1 MPLFKRR
8 QDKKK
13 EEPEPKP
20 EEDKVPEEEKEK
32 AEGEEEAPEGEAPEG
47 EAPEGEAPE
56 GEEPEEGAPEGEEP
70 EEETPEGEEP
80 EEEAPSEEEPGED
93 SPEEAPPEED
103 AGAVELTE
111 DAEAPEDLDEGEMSI
126 DELLEAAGTADRPS
140 EMDETVGGL
149 AGEDVQLVKMARKV
163 VVIGDPAV
171 GKTSLIKRFVQD
183 VFDDRY
189 LNTIGAK
196 VMKKELGVNRP
207 DTGEIVDLK
216 LILWDIA
223 GQETFDN
230 VKKAYYRGAS
240 GAIVVCDMTRKE
252 TMENMHRWIE
262 NLFDVSDV
270 VPMVIIC
277 NKNDLAEETQ
287 FDVEKVEG
295 EYAPYGAPVFST
307 SAKLGDNVEMVF
319 HELGKMISK

>member
-1 MPLFKRR
+1 MFFKRR
-8 QDKKK
+8 QDKLEEKAK
-13 EEPEPKP
+13 EEL
-20 EEDKVPEEEKEK
+20 EEEEPVS
-32 AEGEEEAPEGEAPEG
+32 EGEEGEDEDKKAPD
-47 EAPEGEAPE
+47 
-56 GEEPEEGAPEGEEP
+56 EEGDK
-70 EEETPEGEEP
+70 
-80 EEEAPSEEEPGED
+80 EEAEGD
-93 SPEEAPPEED
+93 EEAEE
-103 AGAVELTE
+103 AE
-111 DAEAPEDLDEGEMSI
+111 DEDEMSI

-140 EMDETVGGL
+140 EMEESLGEL

-223 GQETFDN
+223 GQETFET

-240 GAIVVCDMTRKE
+240 GAIVVCDLTRKE
-252 TMENMHRWIE
+252 TMEHMHKWIE
-262 NLFDVSDV
+262 NLFDVSEV
-270 VPMVIIC
+270 VPMIIIC
-277 NKNDLAEETQ
+277 NKKDLAEDVQ
-287 FDVEKVEG
+287 FNTGTVEG
-295 EYAPYGAPVFST
+295 EFAPYGAPVFST
-307 SAKLGDNVEMVF
+307 SAKLDENVEKAF
-319 HELGKMISK
+319 HELGKLISK

>member
-8 QDKKK
+8 QDK
-13 EEPEPKP
+13 EEPKP
-20 EEDKVPEEEKEK
+20 EQKPEDKEKVAEEDKEK
-32 AEGEEEAPEGEAPEG
+32 AEGEEEEAPDKAED
-47 EAPEGEAPE
+47 
-56 GEEPEEGAPEGEEP
+56 EEGA
-70 EEETPEGEEP
+70 
-80 EEEAPSEEEPGED
+80 AKDED
-93 SPEEAPPEED
+93 SAEKDDTDEAADED
-103 AGAVELTE
+103 
-111 DAEAPEDLDEGEMSI
+111 DDEMSI
-126 DELLEAAGTADRPS
+126 DELLEAAGTADRPQELEES
-140 EMDETVGGL
+140 LGEL

-223 GQETFDN
+223 GQETFET

-252 TMENMHRWIE
+252 TMEHMHKWIE
-262 NLFDVSDV
+262 NLFDVSEV
-270 VPMVIIC
+270 VPMIIIC
-277 NKNDLAEETQ
+277 NKSDLAEDAQ
-287 FDVEKVEG
+287 FDSSTVEG
-295 EYAPYGAPVFST
+295 EYAPYGAPVFTT
-307 SAKLGDNVEMVF
+307 SAKADENVEQAF
-319 HELGKMISK
+319 HELGKLISK

>member
-8 QDKKK
+8 QDN
-13 EEPEPKP
+13 EQDKP
-20 EEDKVPEEEKEK
+20 ESELDEEEKAEDMAEK
-32 AEGEEEAPEGEAPEG
+32 AE
-47 EAPEGEAPE
+47 
-56 GEEPEEGAPEGEEP
+56 
-70 EEETPEGEEP
+70 ETPDE
-80 EEEAPSEEEPGED
+80 
-93 SPEEAPPEED
+93 
-103 AGAVELTE
+103 
-111 DAEAPEDLDEGEMSI
+111 DEGEMSI
-126 DELLEAAGTADRPS
+126 DELLEAADTADSPS
-140 EMDETVGGL
+140 EMEESLGDL

-163 VVIGDPAV
+163 VVIGDPIV

-223 GQETFDN
+223 GQETFET

-240 GAIVVCDMTRKE
+240 GAIVVCDMTRRE
-252 TMENMHRWIE
+252 TMENMHKWIE

-270 VPMVIIC
+270 IPMVIIC
-277 NKNDLAEETQ
+277 NKSDLAEESQ
-287 FDVEKVEG
+287 FDARTVEG
-295 EYAPYGAPVFST
+295 EYGAYGAPVYVT
-307 SAKLGDNVEMVF
+307 SAKMDENVEMAF
-319 HELGKMISK
+319 HELGKLISK

>member
-8 QDKKK
+8 QDK
-13 EEPEPKP
+13 EESKPEPRP
-20 EEDKVPEEEKEK
+20 DEEKKAEGEEEKDEGEEEK
-32 AEGEEEAPEGEAPEG
+32 AEGEEAGED
-47 EAPEGEAPE
+47 
-56 GEEPEEGAPEGEEP
+56 
-70 EEETPEGEEP
+70 
-80 EEEAPSEEEPGED
+80 EEAGDED
-93 SPEEAPPEED
+93 D
-103 AGAVELTE
+103 
-111 DAEAPEDLDEGEMSI
+111 DEMSI
-126 DELLEAAGTADRPS
+126 DELLKAAGTADRPS
-140 EMDETVGGL
+140 EMEESLGEL

-189 LNTIGAK
+189 LNTIGAN

-223 GQETFDN
+223 GQESFET

-252 TMENMHRWIE
+252 TMEHMHKWIE
-262 NLFDVSDV
+262 NLFDVSEV

-277 NKNDLAEETQ
+277 NKSDLAEDAQ
-287 FDVEKVEG
+287 FNASKVEG
-295 EYAPYGAPVFST
+295 EYAPYGAPVFTT
-307 SAKLGDNVEMVF
+307 SAKMGENVEMAF
-319 HELGKMISK
+319 HELGKLISK

>member
-1 MPLFKRR
+1 MFFKRR
-8 QDKKK
+8 QDKEK
-13 EEPEPKP
+13 EPEP
-20 EEDKVPEEEKEK
+20 EEGLPEEEKDE
-32 AEGEEEAPEGEAPEG
+32 AEEGTDEGPTEGPTGEDDEDDEEGEGEP
-47 EAPEGEAPE
+47 
-56 GEEPEEGAPEGEEP
+56 
-70 EEETPEGEEP
+70 
-80 EEEAPSEEEPGED
+80 
-93 SPEEAPPEED
+93 
-103 AGAVELTE
+103 
-111 DAEAPEDLDEGEMSI
+111 SI
-126 DELLEAAGTADRPS
+126 DELLEAAGKADRPV
-140 EMDETVGGL
+140 EMEEGL
-149 AGEDVQLVKMARKV
+149 GELTGEDVQLVKMARKV

-196 VMKKELGVNRP
+196 VMKKELGLNRP

-223 GQETFDN
+223 GQESFST

-252 TMENMHRWIE
+252 TMEDMHRWIE

-277 NKNDLAEETQ
+277 NKKDLSEEVQ
-287 FDVEKVEG
+287 FSMENVTEEF
-295 EYAPYGAPVFST
+295 APYGAPVYET
-307 SAKLGDNVEMVF
+307 SAKTGENVEMIF
-319 HELGKMISK
+319 HELGKLISK

>member
-8 QDKKK
+8 DKKDGREK
-13 EEPEPKP
+13 EEKP
-20 EEDKVPEEEKEK
+20 EGKKPPV
-32 AEGEEEAPEGEAPEG
+32 EGV
-47 EAPEGEAPE
+47 
-56 GEEPEEGAPEGEEP
+56 EEP
-70 EEETPEGEEP
+70 EEEPTEPKEGEEEEGAEQP
-80 EEEAPSEEEPGED
+80 EDGED
-93 SPEEAPPEED
+93 EDDEDEPSIDEFIDGIEAR
-103 AGAVELTE
+103 
-111 DAEAPEDLDEGEMSI
+111 DAEAATDRPVELDEALGE
-126 DELLEAAGTADRPS
+126 
-140 EMDETVGGL
+140 L
-149 AGEDVQLVKMARKV
+149 AGEDVKLVKMAKKV

-223 GQETFDN
+223 GQETYDI

-240 GAIVVCDMTRKE
+240 GAIVVCDSTRKE
-252 TMENMHRWIE
+252 TMQDLHRWIE

-270 VPMVIIC
+270 IPMAIII
-277 NKNDLAEETQ
+277 NKIDLEDEAQFTEEEVREN
-287 FDVEKVEG
+287 F
-295 EYAPYGAPVFST
+295 AAYGAAIFRT
-307 SAKLGDNVEMVF
+307 SAKTGENVEMIF
-319 HELGKMISK
+319 HELGKLISR

>member
-1 MPLFKRR
+1 MFFKRR
-8 QDKKK
+8 QDKL
-13 EEPEPKP
+13 EENAKP
-20 EEDKVPEEEKEK
+20 EPEEEPVDEV
-32 AEGEEEAPEGEAPEG
+32 EATP
-47 EAPEGEAPE
+47 
-56 GEEPEEGAPEGEEP
+56 EEP
-70 EEETPEGEEP
+70 EEEGED
-80 EEEAPSEEEPGED
+80 EEEED
-93 SPEEAPPEED
+93 EED
-103 AGAVELTE
+103 
-111 DAEAPEDLDEGEMSI
+111 DDDDDDEMSI
-126 DELLEAAGTADRPS
+126 DDLLEAAGTADRPQ
-140 EMDETVGGL
+140 EMEESLGEL
-149 AGEDVQLVKMARKV
+149 AGDDVQLVKMARKV

-223 GQETFDN
+223 GQETFDT

-240 GAIVVCDMTRKE
+240 GAIVVCDLTRRE
-252 TMENMHRWIE
+252 TMEHMHRWIE

-277 NKNDLAEETQ
+277 NKNDLDEKVAYSLE
-287 FDVEKVEG
+287 DVEAD
-295 EYAPYGAPVFST
+295 YAPYGAPVFTT
-307 SAKLGDNVEMVF
+307 SAKKGDNVEMVF

>member
-8 QDKKK
+8 QDK
-13 EEPEPKP
+13 EEPKPEPKP
-20 EEDKVPEEEKEK
+20 EDKEKVAEEDKEK
-32 AEGEEEAPEGEAPEG
+32 AEGEEEGAPDKAED
-47 EAPEGEAPE
+47 
-56 GEEPEEGAPEGEEP
+56 EEGA
-70 EEETPEGEEP
+70 
-80 EEEAPSEEEPGED
+80 AKD
-93 SPEEAPPEED
+93 ED
-103 AGAVELTE
+103 AAEKDEADEAADDDDE
-111 DAEAPEDLDEGEMSI
+111 DDEMSI
-126 DELLEAAGTADRPS
+126 DELLKAAGTADRPQELEES
-140 EMDETVGGL
+140 LGEL

-223 GQETFDN
+223 GQETFET

-252 TMENMHRWIE
+252 TMEHLHKWIE

-270 VPMVIIC
+270 VPMIIIC
-277 NKNDLAEETQ
+277 NKSDLAEDAQ
-287 FDVEKVEG
+287 FDSSTVEG
-295 EYAPYGAPVFST
+295 EYAPYGAPVFTT
-307 SAKLGDNVEMVF
+307 SAKAGENVEQAF
-319 HELGKMISK
+319 HELGKLISK

>member
-8 QDKKK
+8 QDKD
-13 EEPEPKP
+13 EETPEPKP
-20 EEDKVPEEEKEK
+20 DEETLTEEEKKKK
-32 AEGEEEAPEGEAPEG
+32 AEEGEGEEPTEEAPEGVEAE
-47 EAPEGEAPE
+47 
-56 GEEPEEGAPEGEEP
+56 EEPSEEVSGP
-70 EEETPEGEEP
+70 EEE
-80 EEEAPSEEEPGED
+80 SDED
-93 SPEEAPPEED
+93 DED
-103 AGAVELTE
+103 DDE
-111 DAEAPEDLDEGEMSI
+111 DDDDGEMSI
-126 DELLEAAGTADRPS
+126 DDLLEAAGTADRPQ
-140 EMDETVGGL
+140 EMEESLGDLTV
-149 AGEDVQLVKMARKV
+149 EDVHLVKMARKV

-223 GQETFDN
+223 GQETFET

-240 GAIVVCDMTRKE
+240 GAIVVCDLTRKD
-252 TMENMHRWIE
+252 TMEHLHKWIE

-270 VPMVIIC
+270 IPMAIIC
-277 NKNDLAEETQ
+277 NKNDLGEEVE
-287 FDVEKVEG
+287 FSVEDVEADF
-295 EYAPYGAPVFST
+295 APYGAPVYST
-307 SAKLGDNVEMVF
+307 SAKMGENVEMVF

>member
-8 QDKKK
+8 QDQEKK
-13 EEPEPKP
+13 EPEQKP
-20 EEDKVPEEEKEK
+20 GKEGLP
-32 AEGEEEAPEGEAPEG
+32 EGEEEKAEEEKT
-47 EAPEGEAPE
+47 E
-56 GEEPEEGAPEGEEP
+56 GEEEP
-70 EEETPEGEEP
+70 
-80 EEEAPSEEEPGED
+80 SD
-93 SPEEAPPEED
+93 D
-103 AGAVELTE
+103 
-111 DAEAPEDLDEGEMSI
+111 DDDEMSI
-126 DELLEAAGTADRPS
+126 DELLKAAGTADRPM
-140 EMDETVGGL
+140 EMEESLGDL
-149 AGEDVQLVKMARKV
+149 AGEDVHLIKMARKV

-223 GQETFDN
+223 GQETFST

-240 GAIVVCDMTRKE
+240 GAIVVCDLTRKE
-252 TMENMHRWIE
+252 TMEDMHRWIE

-270 VPMVIIC
+270 VPMIILC
-277 NKNDLAEETQ
+277 NKNDLGDEVKY
-287 FDVEKVEG
+287 DVETVER
-295 EYAPYGAPVFST
+295 EYAPYGAPVYST
-307 SAKLGDNVEMVF
+307 SAKLGENVEMVF
-319 HELGKMISK
+319 HELGKLISK

>member
-1 MPLFKRR
+1 MFFKRR
-8 QDKKK
+8 QDKEEK
-13 EEPEPKP
+13 EPEPES
-20 EEDKVPEEEKEK
+20 EEGSVPDEEVADKEASEEVT
-32 AEGEEEAPEGEAPEG
+32 GEEEPSDGEDDEEGEDDD
-47 EAPEGEAPE
+47 
-56 GEEPEEGAPEGEEP
+56 
-70 EEETPEGEEP
+70 
-80 EEEAPSEEEPGED
+80 ED
-93 SPEEAPPEED
+93 D
-103 AGAVELTE
+103 
-111 DAEAPEDLDEGEMSI
+111 DEMSI
-126 DELLEAAGTADRPS
+126 DDLLEAAGTADRPH
-140 EMDETVGGL
+140 EMEESLGDL

-223 GQETFDN
+223 GQETFET

-240 GAIVVCDMTRKE
+240 GAIVVCDLTRKD
-252 TMENMHRWIE
+252 TMEHLHRWIE

-270 VPMVIIC
+270 IPMVIIC
-277 NKNDLAEETQ
+277 NKNDLGEEVEYSVE
-287 FDVEKVEG
+287 DVEA
-295 EYAPYGAPVFST
+295 EYAPYGAPVFQT
-307 SAKLGDNVEMVF
+307 SAKMGENVEMVF
-319 HELGKMISK
+319 HELGKFISK

>member
-8 QDKKK
+8 QDVEQKKP
-13 EEPEPKP
+13 EPEPD
-20 EEDKVPEEEKEK
+20 EDKK
-32 AEGEEEAPEGEAPEG
+32 AEEEAERSED
-47 EAPEGEAPE
+47 
-56 GEEPEEGAPEGEEP
+56 
-70 EEETPEGEEP
+70 EEEDS
-80 EEEAPSEEEPGED
+80 EEEAERSEEEG
-93 SPEEAPPEED
+93 SPDGAEEAAKDEEAAEED
-103 AGAVELTE
+103 DDDIT
-111 DAEAPEDLDEGEMSI
+111 I

-140 EMDETVGGL
+140 EMEESLGGL
-149 AGEDVQLVKMARKV
+149 AGEDVHLVKMARKV

-223 GQETFDN
+223 GQETFET

-252 TMENMHRWIE
+252 TMEHMHKWIE
-262 NLFDVSDV
+262 NLFDVSEV
-270 VPMVIIC
+270 IPMVIIC
-277 NKNDLAEETQ
+277 NKNDLAEEAKFNSST
-287 FDVEKVEG
+287 VEG
-295 EYAPYGAPVFST
+295 EYAPYGAPVFVT
-307 SAKLGDNVEMVF
+307 SAKMGENVEMAF
-319 HELGKMISK
+319 HELGKLISK

>member
-1 MPLFKRR
+1 MPIPTG
-8 QDKKK
+8 D
-13 EEPEPKP
+13 
-20 EEDKVPEEEKEK
+20 
-32 AEGEEEAPEGEAPEG
+32 
-47 EAPEGEAPE
+47 
-56 GEEPEEGAPEGEEP
+56 
-70 EEETPEGEEP
+70 
-80 EEEAPSEEEPGED
+80 
-93 SPEEAPPEED
+93 
-103 AGAVELTE
+103 
-111 DAEAPEDLDEGEMSI
+111 
-126 DELLEAAGTADRPS
+126 EAAGSADRPE
-140 EMDETVGGL
+140 EMEESLGEL

-240 GAIVVCDMTRKE
+240 GAIVVCDLTRRE

-262 NLFDVSDV
+262 NLFDVSEV
-270 VPMVIIC
+270 IPMVIIC
-277 NKNDLAEETQ
+277 NKNDLAEDTQ
-287 FDVEKVEG
+287 FDVETVEG

>member
-1 MPLFKRR
+1 MFFKRR
-8 QDKKK
+8 QDK
-13 EEPEPKP
+13 
-20 EEDKVPEEEKEK
+20 EEEKPEPEAEEEPVPDEEK
-32 AEGEEEAPEGEAPEG
+32 AEEEA
-47 EAPEGEAPE
+47 
-56 GEEPEEGAPEGEEP
+56 
-70 EEETPEGEEP
+70 
-80 EEEAPSEEEPGED
+80 
-93 SPEEAPPEED
+93 EED
-103 AGAVELTE
+103 EE
-111 DAEAPEDLDEGEMSI
+111 DEDEMGLD
-126 DELLEAAGTADRPS
+126 DLLEAAGTADRPQ
-140 EMDETVGGL
+140 EMEESLGEL

-223 GQETFDN
+223 GQETFDS

-240 GAIVVCDMTRKE
+240 GAIVVCDLTREE
-252 TMENMHRWIE
+252 TMKDMHRWIE
-262 NLFDVSDV
+262 NLFDVSEV

-277 NKNDLAEETQ
+277 NKSDLAEEVK
-287 FDVEKVEG
+287 FSVEDVEG
-295 EYAPYGAPVFST
+295 DYAPYGAPVFST
-307 SAKLGDNVEMVF
+307 SAKTGDNVEMIF
-319 HELGKMISK
+319 HELGKLISK

>member
-8 QDKKK
+8 QEKL
-13 EEPEPKP
+13 ERKP
-20 EEDKVPEEEKEK
+20 EQKPEQKPEKEGLP
-32 AEGEEEAPEGEAPEG
+32 EGEEEKAEEKT
-47 EAPEGEAPE
+47 E
-56 GEEPEEGAPEGEEP
+56 GEEEP
-70 EEETPEGEEP
+70 
-80 EEEAPSEEEPGED
+80 SD
-93 SPEEAPPEED
+93 D
-103 AGAVELTE
+103 
-111 DAEAPEDLDEGEMSI
+111 DDDEMSI
-126 DELLEAAGTADRPS
+126 DELLEAAGTADRPM
-140 EMDETVGGL
+140 EMEESLGDL
-149 AGEDVQLVKMARKV
+149 AGDDVRLVKMARKV

-223 GQETFDN
+223 GQETFST

-240 GAIVVCDMTRKE
+240 GAIVVCDLTRKE
-252 TMENMHRWIE
+252 TMEDMHRWIE

-270 VPMVIIC
+270 VPMIILC
-277 NKNDLAEETQ
+277 NKNDLGDEVKY
-287 FDVEKVEG
+287 DVETVES
-295 EYAPYGAPVFST
+295 EYAPYGAPVYQT
-307 SAKLGDNVEMVF
+307 SAKSGENVEMVF
-319 HELGKMISK
+319 HELGKLISK